1 MITSQKVSC
10 SLYCDNCHSLCLVRQ
25 PKEPKHIEL
34 TIQQDGL
41 FAWTASCDQPMAQ
54 AAIDKALEVFPTGSV
69 YCACCGKEWP
79 SLQNALSNGLLRV
92 MEVVTEQNGHVFR
105 EVALQELERRKRVSS
120 ESGDAV
126 RCNRCGWGGFIPHG
140 EETCPMC
147 QRKGTLEWQHRDMEE
162 ATPALGC
169 YVILPKK
176 Q

>member
-10 SLYCDNCHSLCLVRQ
+10 SLYCDHCHSLCLVQQ

-41 FAWTASCDQPMAQ
+41 FAWTGTMRPSDG
-54 AAIDKALEVFPTGSV
+54 AINKSFDAFPAGTV

-79 SLQNALSNGLLRV
+79 SIQTALSHGLLRV

-105 EVALQELERRKRVSS
+105 EVALQELECRKLVSS

-126 RCNRCGWGGFIPHG
+126 HCNHCDWRGFIPHG

-169 YVILPKK
+169 YVVLPKK